1 MASIFPTRTSVLAVD
16 LTSTGAPT
24 AWQRDRDP
32 ETESFIMAR
41 LAGLAKLL
49 DHGGTDLIV
58 TGGEF
63 RLGGRRRRDD
73 YLDGALAFSR
83 LGQHTG
89 SVRLAASIPLAGNTP
104 TGVASAVASVHK
116 STACRGG
123 WQVDAPTPESAR
135 GVEAVTSTWKGRA
148 DAPAVVVN
156 VRNDVDVEIAAAR
169 ATVARLRVDT
179 VEDARNLRS
188 AIRSAATDWGR
199 NPDDV
204 AVLVDVHAVLAGE
217 SQEAANRAAFIADL
231 GGEQPAGL
239 LQHAGTVSTFA
250 TVWQNWVRA
259 GAADGFTILPG
270 SIPTDVLAIATGLLP
285 ELDRRGLHVKADAP
299 AAAPERVRTRRQAIA
314 A

>member
-1 MASIFPTRTSVLAVD
+1 MASIFPPRTSVLAVD

-49 DHGGTDLIV
+49 DRAGTDLIV
-58 TGGEF
+58 TGAPF
-63 RLGGRRRRDD
+63 RLGGRSRRDD
-73 YLDGALAFSR
+73 YLDGALALSR
-83 LGQHTG
+83 LGQPTG
-89 SVRLAASIPLAGNTP
+89 SARHARRVTCPP
-104 TGVASAVASVHK
+104 
-116 STACRGG
+116 
-123 WQVDAPTPESAR
+123 PEPAR
-135 GVEAVTSTWKGRA
+135 GVEAVTAAWKGRA
-148 DAPAVVVN
+148 EAPAVVVN
-156 VRNDVDVEIAAAR
+156 VRNEVDVEIAAAR

-199 NPDDV
+199 NPDDI
-204 AVLVDVHAVLAGE
+204 AVLVDVHAVLA
-217 SQEAANRAAFIADL
+217 SDAQEAVNRAGFIADL
-231 GGEQPAGL
+231 DGEQPAGL

-259 GAADGFTILPG
+259 GAADGFTIIPG

-285 ELDRRGLHVKADAP
+285 ELDRRGLHAKVDAP
-299 AAAPERVRTRRQAIA
+299 VAAQEPVRTRRQAIA